1 MFGLLRYISI
11 VSGNFFFLS
20 NTQTNI
26 YSSKYANQYN
36 HMNQDFSEGIIIG
49 VSILLFLCC
58 IMPLLWKWKQF
69 LDNPEINT
77 NKFFKVNAFVK
88 VVYTHLLF
96 PIIVGFLIINLLVVN
111 TIADGQSVAMFSFI
125 PHELSSLI

>member
-1 MFGLLRYISI
+1 
-11 VSGNFFFLS
+11 
-20 NTQTNI
+20 
-26 YSSKYANQYN
+26 
-36 HMNQDFSEGIIIG
+36 MNQDFSEGIIIG

-58 IMPLLWKWKQF
+58 IIPLLWKWKQF

-77 NKFFKVNAFVK
+77 NRFSKVNAFVK

-111 TIADGQSVAMFSFI
+111 TIADGQSVAMFSFL
-125 PHELSSLI
+125 PHELSSSI